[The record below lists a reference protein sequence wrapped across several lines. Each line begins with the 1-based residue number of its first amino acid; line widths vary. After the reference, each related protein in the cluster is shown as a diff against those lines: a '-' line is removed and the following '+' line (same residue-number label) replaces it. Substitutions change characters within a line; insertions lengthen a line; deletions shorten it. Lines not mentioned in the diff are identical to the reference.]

1 MERSDAYLHLHTGP
15 TREAAVY
22 GLLALAGLILGAFML
37 QRAAGL
43 PGYAI
48 LRIGAAFLLVLVAVL
63 IILPTHHP
71 HAHFGAAN
79 LVTLLRA
86 ALVALLLGFV
96 GADTQPSLAWSA
108 VGIATVAA
116 ILDAVDGPLARRQG
130 LSSAFGARF
139 DMETDAALVMILS
152 ILVWQFDKAGPWVLA
167 SGLMRYVF
175 VMAGWLMP
183 WLRGTLPLSMR
194 RQAICVAQVIILI
207 VSLAPI
213 VPLNVSAALAA
224 IGLVALAGSFA
235 IDVGWLARNRRV

>member
-1 MERSDAYLHLHTGP
+1 MERADPSLHRLTGP

-22 GLLALAGLILGAFML
+22 GLLALVGLILGALML

-48 LRIGAAFLLVLVAVL
+48 LSIGAAFLLGLAAVL
-63 IILPTHHP
+63 IPLPTHHP

-86 ALVALLLGFV
+86 ALAALLLGFV

-108 VGIATVAA
+108 VGIATIAA

-130 LSSAFGARF
+130 LNSAFGARF

-167 SGLMRYVF
+167 SGLMRYSF
-175 VMAGWLMP
+175 VVAGWPMP
-183 WLRGTLPLSMR
+183 WLRGTLPLSTR

-207 VSLAPI
+207 VSLAPV
-213 VPLNVSAALAA
+213 VPLNASAALAA